1 MGEDSRNLNEEFS
14 NTELETGASPFAHG
28 RSMFDVRCSM
38 FDVRIV
44 LWGYLMEELFTVQVL
59 FPEVISTPYWQEPMV
74 PLLRW

>member
-14 NTELETGASPFAHG
+14 NTELETGANPFAYG
-28 RSMFDVRCSM
+28 RSM